1 MRPRSRPTGFS
12 LCVLLLASSM
22 ALSWVP
28 PGRKLGRPAEQLAAV
43 ANSLRRER
51 AVLEQ
56 KKQQLQRT
64 AAVLQQQKDEI
75 EEDLQNQVTAIRK
88 SKSKAEDA
96 LRIEREALQKEK
108 MRLAE
113 ESQALVARQ
122 QQLMEAA
129 EERTSSGRP
138 EQGRAHEQLIASVNR
153 EKAALAR
160 EREQLKRQA
169 EAIQAARQQLASSMN
184 RGQEVEDLRT
194 KAEELKV
201 EADALRR
208 ERAALERQ
216 RRRIKAE
223 AEDIAEEREIL
234 EEKAKKIHSANSG
247 KKAIVADKDLLE
259 SLRAAE
265 TQLAQQAAEF
275 RNFKWRVESES
286 KSIEERALA
295 KAAKPLL
302 LVLDDLNRAQ
312 LAGAAKG
319 LLPED
324 VKQVLRPLRRRLV
337 VACLKMKSFGDRKK
351 CLVGSK
357 GVLESEFNVRPMPNA
372 VGQAFNPELHEAVSL
387 RADEVESDIVVEQ
400 LEEGFLY
407 GDSSEVLR
415 PAKVIVSS

>member
-1 MRPRSRPTGFS
+1 MPRREPKSSPRRLSTTCVALLISSS
-12 LCVLLLASSM
+12 L

-28 PGRKLGRPAEQLAAV
+28 PGRNLARPAVPYGSPQEQLAAV

-64 AAVLQQQKDEI
+64 ALAIQKQKEEI
-75 EEDLQNQVTAIRK
+75 EDDLQNQVVAIRK
-88 SKSKAEDA
+88 SKSKAEQA
-96 LRIEREALQKEK
+96 IQKEREALQKEK
-108 MRLAE
+108 LRLAE

-129 EERTSSGRP
+129 EDMSSSSGQQER
-138 EQGRAHEQLIASVNR
+138 EELIASVNR

-169 EAIQAARQQLASSMN
+169 EAIQAARQQLATSMN
-184 RGQEVEDLRT
+184 RGQEVEDLRL
-194 KAEELKV
+194 KAQELED

-208 ERAALERQ
+208 ERAALEAQ
-216 RRRIKAE
+216 RRRIQAE
-223 AEDIAEEREIL
+223 AEDMAEEREIL
-234 EEKAKKIHSANSG
+234 EEKAKKIRAVSRGN
-247 KKAIVADKDLLE
+247 KALPADKDLLE

-265 TQLAQQAAEF
+265 KQLAQQTAEF

-302 LVLDDLNRAQ
+302 LILDDLNRAK

-319 LLPED
+319 LARED
-324 VKQVLRPLRRRLV
+324 LKQVLRPLRRRLV
-337 VACLKMKSFGDRKK
+337 
-351 CLVGSK
+351 
-357 GVLESEFNVRPMPNA
+357 GVLESEFNVRPMPNS
-372 VGQAFNPELHEAVSL
+372 VGQAFNPELHEAISL
-387 RADEVESDIVVEQ
+387 REDDEVDSDLVVEQ

-407 GDSSEVLR
+407 GDSGEVLR

>member
-1 MRPRSRPTGFS
+1 MGA
-12 LCVLLLASSM
+12 ASSAM
-22 ALSWVP
+22 PRREPKSSPRRLSTTCVALLISSSLALSWVP
-28 PGRKLGRPAEQLAAV
+28 PGRNLARRAVPYGSPQEQLAAV

-64 AAVLQQQKDEI
+64 ALAIQKQKEEI
-75 EEDLQNQVTAIRK
+75 EDDLQNQVVAIRK
-88 SKSKAEDA
+88 SKSKAEQA
-96 LRIEREALQKEK
+96 IQKEREALQNEK
-108 MRLAE
+108 LRLAE

-129 EERTSSGRP
+129 EEMSSSSGQQER
-138 EQGRAHEQLIASVNR
+138 EELIASVNR

-169 EAIQAARQQLASSMN
+169 EAIQAARQQLVTSMN
-184 RGQEVEDLRT
+184 RGQEVEDLRL
-194 KAEELKV
+194 KAQELED

-208 ERAALERQ
+208 KRAALEAQ
-216 RRRIKAE
+216 RRRIRAE

-234 EEKAKKIHSANSG
+234 EEKAKKIHRAVSRGN
-247 KKAIVADKDLLE
+247 KAVPADKDLLE

-265 TQLAQQAAEF
+265 KQLAQQTAEF

-302 LVLDDLNRAQ
+302 LVLDDLNRAK
-312 LAGAAKG
+312 LAGVAKG
-319 LLPED
+319 LARED

-337 VACLKMKSFGDRKK
+337 
-351 CLVGSK
+351 
-357 GVLESEFNVRPMPNA
+357 GVLESEFNVRPMPNS
-372 VGQAFNPELHEAVSL
+372 VGQAFNPELHEAISL
-387 RADEVESDIVVEQ
+387 REDDEVDADVVVEQ

-407 GDSSEVLR
+407 GDSGEVLR

>member
-1 MRPRSRPTGFS
+1 M
-12 LCVLLLASSM
+12 
-22 ALSWVP
+22 
-28 PGRKLGRPAEQLAAV
+28 
-43 ANSLRRER
+43 
-51 AVLEQ
+51 LEQ

-337 VACLKMKSFGDRKK
+337 
-351 CLVGSK
+351 